1 MKNLKKKAIQLF
13 EEAYNFTTKKTSDD
27 DYSSEWE
34 VKYQPNLEKIYNE
47 VVVIVKQL
55 EDANNFYDESRL
67 KDLIKIGKTLRQKLF
82 QLKTIHKNIKEI
94 SATNMGG
101 ASFEGG
107 KGIGYSSKKFLKKHP
122 KLTVKKLF
130 EEEKT
135 DNLKTFQD
143 ERIKAFDDIEIR
155 INNLLPAVSNAK
167 NDTIEY
173 YTNNPKS
180 FNIYKST
187 EMVLNYLKKIEDL
200 LKQNN

>member
-1 MKNLKKKAIQLF
+1 MKNLKKQAIQLF
-13 EEAYNFTTKKTSDD
+13 EQAHNFTTKKISDD

-47 VVVIVKQL
+47 VVIVVKQL
-55 EDANNFYDESRL
+55 EDADKFYDESRL
-67 KDLIKIGKTLRQKLF
+67 KDLIKIGKILRQKLF
-82 QLKTIHKNIKEI
+82 QLKTIHKNIEEI

-101 ASFEGG
+101 ASFNDG

-130 EEEKT
+130 EQT
-135 DNLKTFQD
+135 DNLKTFQE
-143 ERIKAFDDIEIR
+143 ERIKAFDDIETR
-155 INNLLPAVSNAK
+155 INNLLPVVSNAK
-167 NDTIEY
+167 NDTVEY
-173 YTNNPKS
+173 YSNNPKS